1 MKGGGILSF
10 LLIAIIGFEFIL
22 ADEKCEVISNH
33 TINGIEYR
41 ECKDGRLMKVMKI
54 EELKEN
60 GKSESDDINL
70 SEVGVIS
77 GDEEFLKDLSKSPKK
92 DEKFDNHFGK
102 QREIREKVHS
112 LQESLKKKK
121 NESAAKNHGRK
132 FGVIY
137 KHNGFDE
144 GSNSRHYESDEES
157 DEEMED
163 ETVEKDAMI
172 KATVAETETTMS
184 SLSLGD
190 GINDTPEGVDVK
202 EMIARAHHKD
212 YHKNPK
218 PTNVD
223 SESAKSEHPAATHQP
238 HDPMHFGN
246 LRFLD
251 FAPETTNKPKSDT
264 PTPES
269 DSDSDSEESESL
281 LLPET
286 PNQQKQQQLPPNP
299 YFLALANNPIEIPTV
314 QQSNQKQNESGFYDI
329 RRDIPVSNYNRR
341 HDDSTAT
348 YYTIIKPQIL
358 LAFLAPITAFL
369 IYLTVVCFYMY
380 RKKSSSQRKL
390 LPTKNCRY
398 QHFNEDAEAT
408 VGFAV

>member
-1 MKGGGILSF
+1 
-10 LLIAIIGFEFIL
+10 
-22 ADEKCEVISNH
+22 
-33 TINGIEYR
+33 
-41 ECKDGRLMKVMKI
+41 MKVMKI

-60 GKSESDDINL
+60 SKSESDDINL

-77 GDEEFLKDLSKSPKK
+77 GDEEFLKDLSKTPKN
-92 DEKFDNHFGK
+92 DETFDNHFGK

-112 LQESLKKKK
+112 LQESLKKKR

-172 KATVAETETTMS
+172 KATVAETETTMP
-184 SLSLGD
+184 SLSLGN

-218 PTNVD
+218 QAVVD
-223 SESAKSEHPAATHQP
+223 SESSKSEHPAVTHQP

-251 FAPETTNKPKSDT
+251 FAPETTDKPKIDT
-264 PTPES
+264 PTPE
-269 DSDSDSEESESL
+269 SDSDSEESESL

-286 PNQQKQQQLPPNP
+286 PNQQQQQQLPPNP
-299 YFLALANNPIEIPTV
+299 YFLALANNPIKIPTV
-314 QQSNQKQNESGFYDI
+314 QQSSQKQTEMVFNDVRKAFTSSN
-329 RRDIPVSNYNRR
+329 PVSNFDRR
-341 HDDSTAT
+341 HDDSTAA

-369 IYLTVVCFYMY
+369 IYCTIVLFYMY

>member
-1 MKGGGILSF
+1 MK
-10 LLIAIIGFEFIL
+10 A
-22 ADEKCEVISNH
+22 
-33 TINGIEYR
+33 
-41 ECKDGRLMKVMKI
+41 MKI

-60 GKSESDDINL
+60 TKSESDDINL

-92 DEKFDNHFGK
+92 DEPFDNHFGK
-102 QREIREKVHS
+102 QREIREKVYS
-112 LQESLKKKK
+112 LQESLKKKR
-121 NESAAKNHGRK
+121 NESTAKNHGRK

-137 KHNGFDE
+137 NHNGFDE
-144 GSNSRHYESDEES
+144 GSNSKHYESDEES

-218 PTNVD
+218 PTND
-223 SESAKSEHPAATHQP
+223 SAKSEHPAATHQP

-251 FAPETTNKPKSDT
+251 FAPETTVKPKSDT
-264 PTPES
+264 PTPE
-269 DSDSDSEESESL
+269 SDSDSEESESL

-286 PNQQKQQQLPPNP
+286 PNQQKQQQQLPSNR
-299 YFLALANNPIEIPTV
+299 YFLALANNPINIPAV
-314 QQSNQKQNESGFYDI
+314 QQSRQKDTENVFNDVRKVFASAT
-329 RRDIPVSNYNRR
+329 PVPNYR
-341 HDDSTAT
+341 HDGNN
-348 YYTIIKPQIL
+348 
-358 LAFLAPITAFL
+358 F
-369 IYLTVVCFYMY
+369 
-380 RKKSSSQRKL
+380 
-390 LPTKNCRY
+390 
-398 QHFNEDAEAT
+398 
-408 VGFAV
+408 